1 MKLLHSFLKD
11 LRLAYRTYYV
21 YMELGIALLVVAVLI
36 FVMPENFNRSAK
48 AWLHVADASLPAAAI
63 EKALGEDGLD
73 IGRVATGAE
82 LRERLEED
90 RSAIGFDLRL
100 EDGRPK
106 LVFVLQ
112 GYESASLRASL
123 ETSVEA
129 AFSRALPGYRAS
141 TVTTTLRSRD
151 ATLSDRVNVLPV
163 FLAMNAAFMGL
174 FIIASYI
181 FLDKSEGAVK
191 AFAVS
196 PAKVWHYLAGKMG
209 VVAVTGLASG
219 LLTVALV
226 AGADAQ
232 YPLFVVLLLA
242 TNAFGSAV
250 GLFIASFFD
259 DLSSAMGWVF
269 GSVALLGLAAVS
281 YYLPSFSPLAVRLLP
296 SYPMLFAFR
305 ETLLAA
311 PDAGLVWANVG
322 GYSAGALVLFL
333 LAERQYRRRMTA

>member
-1 MKLLHSFLKD
+1 M
-11 LRLAYRTYYV
+11 
-21 YMELGIALLVVAVLI
+21 
-36 FVMPENFNRSAK
+36 
-48 AWLHVADASLPAAAI
+48 
-63 EKALGEDGLD
+63 
-73 IGRVATGAE
+73 
-82 LRERLEED
+82 
-90 RSAIGFDLRL
+90 
-100 EDGRPK
+100 
-106 LVFVLQ
+106 
-112 GYESASLRASL
+112 
-123 ETSVEA
+123 
-129 AFSRALPGYRAS
+129 
-141 TVTTTLRSRD
+141 
-151 ATLSDRVNVLPV
+151 LPV

-181 FLDKSEGAVK
+181 FLDKAEGAVK

-226 AGADAQ
+226 AGVHAH

-322 GYSAGALVLFL
+322 GYSAGAFALFL